1 MPSPIWAM
9 PRVGFWPRLLRR
21 HGVGVSEVMG
31 LRENKNGKSG
41 IVMVRSRG
49 FNQHGNDCRI
59 CALGDGRKRDPSAPA
74 PEPVM
79 PQLADAVAP
88 ADLVPPPEGIG
99 TLDSAQSGSDKYF
112 DDYETGM
119 FIDHHDGM
127 TLEDSEHM
135 LATRLYQNT
144 ARVHF
149 DGLAQQET
157 RFGKR
162 LIYGG
167 HIISHARAMSFNGLE
182 NAVCVAGLNAGT
194 HAAPAFAG
202 DTIYA
207 GTRIVDKAAIA
218 GVEGV
223 GAMRLR
229 HFVTKNKPVGDIT
242 ELVSK
247 QKPRPNRMLLL
258 VWTAGC
264 GWRAANASA
273 CRGGMIGSFDCISY
287 NKCAK
292 NLTAL
297 RRVYVRK
304 SPSRPLCR
312 ISDLSLDADHDAVD
326 PASGHR
332 CSPLCGVGIIGLVA
346 NGHCQR
352 VGGLRAGARYFGLLD
367 RAFGFV
373 RV

>member
-1 MPSPIWAM
+1 APVYCGDTVSA
-9 PRVGFWPRLLRR
+9 
-21 HGVGVSEVMG
+21 VSEVMG
-31 LRENKNGKSG
+31 LRENSNGKSG

-49 FNQHGNDCRI
+49 FNQHGEMIVEYVRWVMVN
-59 CALGDGRKRDPSAPA
+59 KRDPSAPA
-74 PEPVM
+74 PNPVM
-79 PQLADAVAP
+79 PQPADAVAP
-88 ADLVPPPEGIG
+88 ADLVPPPKDIG
-99 TLDSAQSGSDKYF
+99 TLDCAQSGNDKYF

-119 FIDHHDGM
+119 FIDHLDGV

-247 QKPRPNRMLLL
+247 QETETKPDDLLL
-258 VWTAGC
+258 DLDCWVWMA
-264 GWRAANASA
+264 
-273 CRGGMIGSFDCISY
+273 
-287 NKCAK
+287 
-292 NLTAL
+292 
-297 RRVYVRK
+297 RR
-304 SPSRPLCR
+304 
-312 ISDLSLDADHDAVD
+312 
-326 PASGHR
+326 
-332 CSPLCGVGIIGLVA
+332 
-346 NGHCQR
+346 
-352 VGGLRAGARYFGLLD
+352 
-367 RAFGFV
+367 
-373 RV
+373 